1 MPRNSDNKFLIEI
14 PVYRLL
20 GRMVKGALRPYD
32 NLRLSM
38 RELPCL
44 FIKEENATL
53 KRVSFE
59 QAIIFD

>member
-1 MPRNSDNKFLIEI
+1 
-14 PVYRLL
+14 
-20 GRMVKGALRPYD
+20 MVKGALRPYD